1 MKHRFFPAVLC
12 CGLLLLAGCGSSG
25 PDGNSVTFDE
35 LYEEAMQQAED
46 VIASE
51 SLMDDT
57 SLRRDYG
64 DAEEDSVPDPEDEN
78 DISRQQEEEADD
90 TPETTAA
97 PETTAPPQPA
107 QTTVTAADTDAPD
120 AAETTVS
127 DTPQEELPQETVPVP
142 DPDFEAD
149 AGEAAVIGYRL
160 KNAPA
165 APLTVPAE
173 LGGLPVTAVAEYG
186 FYSARYAANVVLPGT
201 VRRMGDYAFNG
212 SALKEFAF
220 VPDSALTVG
229 AHALA
234 DCRALETV
242 RFADREYTFGDYC
255 FEQSGIVTV
264 TAENAV
270 LRLADHCFQNLSK
283 LKQVTLQGSLTTGES
298 CFRRCPA
305 LREAAFSGGTVSLGA
320 HTFQSSGLRDVTF
333 TDCTGTVGAQC
344 FADCEDLRTV
354 KLGEGITALGDYA
367 FADCRSLR
375 TAELP
380 GSLTRI
386 ADTCFADCPELTV
399 LAPADSAA
407 YRFAQKNGIKVKA
420 VG

>member
-1 MKHRFFPAVLC
+1 MKRLLTV
-12 CGLLLLAGCGSSG
+12 CGLLFAWLMTGCT
-25 PDGNSVTFDE
+25 PEMAPEKNE
-35 LYEEAMQQAED
+35 QAELID
-46 VIASE
+46 NVPAE
-51 SLMDDT
+51 SSAAEPEPQDSAPVQDT
-57 SLRRDYG
+57 EDLNSRLDSLIQ
-64 DAEEDSVPDPEDEN
+64 SIQEN
-78 DISRQQEEEADD
+78 NSLRQQEDAMPETTEA
-90 TPETTAA
+90 PETTAA
-97 PETTAPPQPA
+97 PQPA
-107 QTTVTAADTDAPD
+107 QTTVTAAEADTLDT
-120 AAETTVS
+120 AETTVP
-127 DTPQEELPQETVPVP
+127 DAAPEETEPPQETVPIP
-142 DPDFEAD
+142 DPDFETN

-160 KNAPA
+160 KTAPA

-173 LGGLPVTAVAEYG
+173 LGGMPVTAVSDYG

-201 VRRMGDYAFNG
+201 VRRMGAYAFNG

-264 TAENAV
+264 TAEDAV

-305 LREAAFSGGTVSLGA
+305 LREAAFSGGAVSLGA
-320 HTFQSSGLRDVTF
+320 HAFQSSGVRDVTF

-344 FADCEDLRTV
+344 FADCDDLLSV

-386 ADTCFADCPELTV
+386 ADTCFADCPDLTV

-407 YRFAQKNGIKVKA
+407 YRFAKKNGINVKA